1 MRSRYAALILL
12 VVPSLASA
20 HPLSF
25 GLLELRD
32 ESPSRV
38 RVTWRFSGT
47 ETSTAGAEPS
57 LPSWCREVTPRASES
72 LPEGIAHR
80 VTLDCGARG
89 LVGADIAVRGLERT
103 GVQVIVRHVSA
114 HGIDEAILD
123 DDHRTWTI
131 PGTTSRLR
139 TAARYLALG
148 VEHIATGW
156 DHLSFVAAIAL
167 VARSRRRLLAT
178 ITAFTLG
185 HSITLALAALGLAH
199 APQRA
204 VECAIAWSIV
214 VVARE
219 ALHREDH
226 PDDTRGAPWAV
237 AALFGLLHGFG
248 FAGALGEVGIPRDAV
263 LTSLV
268 GFNLGVEL
276 GQVLFVT
283 AGLALA
289 ALLARTRTPAPLARK
304 VVAYAT
310 GTAGACWCIERAA
323 AMVAS

>member
-1 MRSRYAALILL
+1 MRSRFTAPILL
-12 VVPSLASA
+12 LLPSLASA

-47 ETSTAGAEPS
+47 ERSTSGAEPS
-57 LPSWCREVTPRASES
+57 LPAWCREVTPRASES
-72 LPEGIAHR
+72 LPEGVAHR

-89 LVGADIAVRGLERT
+89 IVGADVTVRGLERT

-123 DDHRTWTI
+123 DDHRTWTV

-185 HSITLALAALGLAH
+185 HSVTLALAALGLAH

-289 ALLARTRTPAPLARK
+289 ALLTRVRAPAPRARRAI
-304 VVAYAT
+304 AYAT
-310 GTAGACWCIERAA
+310 GTAGAYWCIERAI
-323 AMVAS
+323 AMVAR